1 MKPMQLLSI
10 KSAFYTPMLLTAH
23 RFLPDAGIPV
33 ELTLR
38 TNEDVG
44 AMLREGALDFAQL
57 APSAA
62 MADRANGIENN
73 PVHIA
78 SINARDGFLLVSRQ
92 AEPEFKWQDLAGKT
106 IVPANF
112 ATQPEACLRFA
123 LHKQGVDIESVK
135 LITGLNGMAEAA
147 KVFREGTGDYV
158 QLQDPMARQLIAA
171 GHGHLAAM
179 FGDAIGPIA
188 FSSVACGQHM
198 ISDERV
204 KVEQFMLAYSQARH
218 WIDQADAPMIVDAIA
233 HWFED
238 TPRQVLVDA
247 IAGYQALGTW
257 STKTAILRADFETA
271 IDMMTFSSA
280 LTGVSER
287 YPYDVCCNDAF
298 AAAVDIH

>member
-1 MKPMQLLSI
+1 MNPLNLLSI

-33 ELTLR
+33 NLTLR
-38 TNEDVG
+38 TNEDVS
-44 AMLREGALDFAQL
+44 AMLRSGELDFAQF

-62 MADRANGIENN
+62 MVDRSKGIENN

-78 SINARDGFLLVSRQ
+78 SINARDGFLLVSRKP
-92 AEPEFKWQDLAGKT
+92 EPDFKWQDLTGKT

-123 LHKQGVDIESVK
+123 LHKQDVDIESVK
-135 LITGLNGMAEAA
+135 LITGLSGMAEAA

-158 QLQDPMARQLIAA
+158 QLQDPMARQLIAN
-171 GHGHLAAM
+171 GDGHLAAM

-188 FSSVACGQHM
+188 FSSIACGQHM
-198 ISDERV
+198 ITDERV

-218 WIDQADAPMIVDAIA
+218 WIDQVDAAAIVDAIS

-238 TPRQVLVDA
+238 TPRRVLIDA

-271 IDMMTFSSA
+271 LDMMTFSPE
-280 LTGVSER
+280 LTGVHER
-287 YPYDVCCNDAF
+287 YRYDLCCNDAF
-298 AAAVDIH
+298 AAAVDVD

>member
-23 RFLPDAGIPV
+23 RFLPEAGV
-33 ELTLR
+33 SVNLTLR
-38 TNEDVG
+38 TNQNVG
-44 AMLREGALDFAQL
+44 AMLREGELDFAQF

-62 MADRANGIENN
+62 MVDRSNGIENN

-78 SINARDGFLLVSRQ
+78 SINARDGFLLVSRK
-92 AEPEFKWQDLAGKT
+92 AEPDFKWQDLTGKT

-123 LHKQGVDIESVK
+123 LNKQGVDINSVK

-158 QLQDPMARQLIAA
+158 QLQDPLARELIAA

-198 ISDERV
+198 ISEERV

-218 WIDQADAPMIVDAIA
+218 WIDQADAPTIVDAIS

-257 STKTAILRADFETA
+257 STKTAILRSDFETA
-271 IDMMTFSSA
+271 LDMMTFSPE

-287 YPYDVCCNDAF
+287 YPYDICCNDAF
-298 AAAVDIH
+298 AAAVDID